1 MGYSY
6 LLAPRAPLAA
16 FRAAYGVP
24 KDVDIA
30 YCHEGDI
37 TLQRH
42 AGPNVAFF
50 PLMAILE
57 GGVRFPIDPLIIGT
71 FRFYGLCPDQLPPT
85 FTEW

>member
-6 LLAPRAPLAA
+6 LLAPRAPLAT

-37 TLQRH
+37 TLQRR
-42 AGPNVAFF
+42 AGLNLAFF

-71 FRFYGLCPDQLPPT
+71 LRFYGLCPDQLPLT